1 VHNISVDYKSNNSYT
16 GFNVAPQQNI
26 LTFNLTRKDLNMTD
40 FNAQLQK
47 MFQPSTELLSA
58 NAKVLETAL
67 AQQSSLVNQFITSS
81 LDFNKQLLEQ
91 KDFANVQNISEQFA
105 KNVSE
110 QVTSS
115 NKEIVAAI
123 TAANEK
129 SSEIIKEFVETSSQS
144 FTAQA
149 K

>member
-1 VHNISVDYKSNNSYT
+1 
-16 GFNVAPQQNI
+16 
-26 LTFNLTRKDLNMTD
+26 MTD

-47 MFQPSTELLSA
+47 MFQPSTELLTA

-67 AQQSSLVNQFITSS
+67 AQQSSLVNQFISSS
-81 LDFNKQLLEQ
+81 LDFNKQMLEQ

-129 SSEIIKEFVETSSQS
+129 SSEIVKEFVESSSQA